1 MFCIVSVSVSVSEC
15 QQTQQHVPRRFA
27 SYSVLSESPP
37 TPIDKYSFLYT
48 NQVPPNQ
55 NPLSTFVS
63 LYDYYYY
70 YYYYYYESH
79 LFAPPP
85 PLHSPTTAATFS
97 YYLAP
102 TSLLLISFFYMYG
115 EYIFL
120 HFFIIKYLVI
130 YD

>member
-37 TPIDKYSFLYT
+37 TPINKYSFLYT

-55 NPLSTFVS
+55 NPLSTFFS
-63 LYDYYYY
+63 LYDYYY

-85 PLHSPTTAATFS
+85 PLHSPTSAATFS

-120 HFFIIKYLVI
+120 HFLLSNI
-130 YD
+130 